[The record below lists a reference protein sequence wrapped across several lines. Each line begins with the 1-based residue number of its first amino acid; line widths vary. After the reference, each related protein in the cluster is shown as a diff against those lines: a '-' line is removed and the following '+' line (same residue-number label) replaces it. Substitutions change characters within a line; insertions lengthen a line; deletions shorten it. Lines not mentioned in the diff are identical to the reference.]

1 MPWCVIKNH
10 YRDFLVFKDTFVMM
24 CYKKPFSRFSC
35 LKTSYVDLLS
45 KSITL
50 RKIEKFESFQQHF
63 RHFFLPLS
71 VSPSC
76 FPLSLLLSKEW
87 INKPEICCPVPYHRQ
102 CCPKSSSV
110 GNNGH
115 SCQSLIVS
123 NIASRFWHQ
132 WLTRICWYYR
142 KLRTDIL
149 PTRISLNNS
158 ALIILNSEY

>member
-1 MPWCVIKNH
+1 MENITPSIQNDVIFLKTRLPWCVIKNH

-87 INKPEICCPVPYHRQ
+87 INKLEICCPVPYHRQ

-115 SCQSLIVS
+115 SCQSLIVRIHS
-123 NIASRFWHQ
+123 QQI
-132 WLTRICWYYR
+132 LTPVAY
-142 KLRTDIL
+142 
-149 PTRISLNNS
+149 
-158 ALIILNSEY
+158 